1 MHHAWRWQVLGAA
14 LVLAAL
20 ATVGPTLRAEAGGRA
35 QDASSGKRDAPR
47 LAADEFERLYE
58 RMTGIWARRP
68 DKSTY
73 TRNPPNDRLYV
84 IYEADGERAIK
95 YTNRL
100 FDADGQETTTSSRQ
114 VLDGR
119 DYPATPSGDLSIAR
133 LPLDEFTVETTARRA
148 GRLTGRNTQFF
159 SADGQRMSILVRS
172 IDADGERLVQVSVFD
187 KVARVGE

>member
-1 MHHAWRWQVLGAA
+1 MRIAC
-14 LVLAAL
+14 AL
-20 ATVGPTLRAEAGGRA
+20 AVITVTALGGSAVFGPFDPTAGVSA
-35 QDASSGKRDAPR
+35 QDATSGARDAPR
-47 LAADEFERLYE
+47 LGPEEFQRLYE

-73 TRNPPNDRLYV
+73 TTDVPNNRLYV

-100 FDADGQETTTSSRQ
+100 FGADGQETTTSSRQ

-119 DYPATPSGDLSIAR
+119 DYPATPDGDLSIAR
-133 LPLDEFTVETTARRA
+133 LPMDEFTVDTTAWRD

-159 SADGQRMSILVRS
+159 AADGQRMSILVRS
-172 IDADGERLVQVSVFD
+172 IGADGERLVQVSVFD
-187 KVARVGE
+187 KVERVGE